1 MPQFV
6 MAALPFSHCEVATQ
20 PVSSRSRQSIN
31 EKWRHGIFTR
41 TILADRFHVER
52 RHNVITLLQRKIEEI
67 MDVLRDYTDD
77 MSEDELRVMAIRLI
91 ERIQEIRQAEGLR

>member
-1 MPQFV
+1 
-6 MAALPFSHCEVATQ
+6 
-20 PVSSRSRQSIN
+20 
-31 EKWRHGIFTR
+31 
-41 TILADRFHVER
+41 
-52 RHNVITLLQRKIEEI
+52 VITLLQRKIEEI

>member
-1 MPQFV
+1 M
-6 MAALPFSHCEVATQ
+6 
-20 PVSSRSRQSIN
+20 
-31 EKWRHGIFTR
+31 
-41 TILADRFHVER
+41 
-52 RHNVITLLQRKIEEI
+52 ITLLQRKIEEI